1 MSVRQCLLAI
11 LDQGPC
17 YGYQLRSEFDR
28 RTGSS
33 WPLNVGQV
41 YSTLDRLE
49 RDGQVV
55 KGGADDQGHV
65 FYEITTAGR
74 AAVRLWLHSTLEPAP
89 ARDEL
94 AEKIAL
100 VTTLSGAD
108 ASRMVDEQRAASEAV
123 LTALKAAQRRPDDAL
138 DAADLAGI
146 LARDARVFQAEAE
159 VRWLAHVVETLR
171 QAPEAARRPVALDA
185 TPPKRGRPARSAV
198 AEGPDTTVAV

>member
-1 MSVRQCLLAI
+1 
-11 LDQGPC
+11 
-17 YGYQLRSEFDR
+17 
-28 RTGSS
+28 
-33 WPLNVGQV
+33 V

-74 AAVRLWLHSTLEPAP
+74 EAVRMWLHSTLEPAP

-123 LTALKAAQRRPDDAL
+123 LTALKAAQRRSDDAL

-159 VRWLAHVVETLR
+159 VRWLAHVAETLR
-171 QAPEAARRPVALDA
+171 RAPEGARRPVSLAA
-185 TPPKRGRPARSAV
+185 TPPRRGRPARSAL
-198 AEGPDTTVAV
+198 AGGPETTVAV